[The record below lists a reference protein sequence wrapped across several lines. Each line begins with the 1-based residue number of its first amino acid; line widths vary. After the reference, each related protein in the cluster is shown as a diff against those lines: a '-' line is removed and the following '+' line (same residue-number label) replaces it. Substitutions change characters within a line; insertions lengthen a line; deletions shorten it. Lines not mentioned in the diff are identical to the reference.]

1 MRYIYVLLM
10 MLVSIN
16 QIHTSSSHNN
26 KSIFKSIYIKN
37 TDDFILNYIKS
48 DLDDNPISDNFYC
61 FMYAMGEKETRNN
74 YTLVHK
80 NGNYLG
86 RYQIGKSVRKHIKIN
101 KTFTLLDLSDSAFI
115 HTPYVQDWCMYKLV
129 SANYLILYKHFVK
142 YDISWDK
149 PKVNELAKDNAIA
162 TISGYLA
169 AANLVGAKAVK
180 KYLDDGIIT
189 YDGNN
194 KPLTDYFQL
203 NNMKFDLD
211 IPKNKIIK

>member
-10 MLVSIN
+10 MLFSIN
-16 QIHTSSSHNN
+16 QIHTTSSHNN
-26 KSIFKSIYIKN
+26 KSVFN

-48 DLDDNPISDNFYC
+48 DLYNNPIPDNFHG
-61 FMYAMGEKETRNN
+61 FMENISIKESRNN
-74 YTLVHK
+74 YTQVHK

-86 RYQIGKSVRKHIKIN
+86 KYQIGRLARKHIKIN

-115 HTPYVQDWCMYKLV
+115 HTSYVQDWCMYKLV
-129 SANYLILYKHFVK
+129 IANYLILYTHFVK
-142 YDISWDK
+142 YNISWDK
-149 PKVNELAKDNAIA
+149 PKINELAKDNAVA

-211 IPKNKIIK
+211 IPKNKNIK